1 MSELLGL
8 RGRFAA
14 ALVAVSALTLAV
26 TALLVLVPLD
36 RKLEQDALTSLERD
50 DARGPARRS
59 SASGREQLRAGSPQL
74 ERADHDPAAPDRRRG
89 VRVRRRLANAG
100 RDGPRRTRS
109 LPGGAAGVAGGP
121 RRSRGW
127 GGKRAGRRRRSP
139 FRSRPAAR
147 AACSTCG
154 ARSTSLGGVQA
165 VVRRS
170 LVAAA
175 FVALA
180 VALVAGIALA
190 TRLVRRLSALRTTA
204 LEVAERGPDDTP
216 PVEDGHRDEVGDL
229 ARAFATMQRR
239 LAAQE
244 QSRRTFVSTASHE
257 LRTPLTSLGLMLHG
271 ATEELAHE
279 QPDLPEARDQL
290 RRALGQTDRL
300 SKLAAELLDLSRL
313 DAGVQLRAEPVELVE
328 LARSVLAE
336 FAAGELAGRARRRTG
351 RRGCSRTRARSR
363 GSPASCSTTPT
374 ATAKARRRAAG
385 RARRDRGVGR
395 RARRPARRGGADLR
409 ALPPRP
415 GGRRGRRLRAR
426 PRDRPR
432 ARRADG
438 RRATARRGTA
448 RRSAPPSRAAED
460 VWTTPRGTVP
470 TRSQHD
476 AHDGPIAPRHDR
488 WRCSTSPPIWA
499 IRSSSP

>member
-36 RKLEQDALTSLERD
+36 RKLEQDALASLEQTTRA
-50 DARGPARRS
+50 ARPTFERLGPD
-59 SASGREQLRAGSPQL
+59 QLKAGSPQL
-74 ERADHDPAAPDRRRG
+74 QRAITSLRRQTGGEVFVFDGGSQMLAGTDLDGHDHFPEVPRALRENRLISRVGREAGGSETQVAVPFKTGGTRG
-89 VRVRRRLANAG
+89 VLDLR
-100 RDGPRRTRS
+100 RS
-109 LPGGAAGVAGGP
+109 LA
-121 RRSRGW
+121 
-127 GGKRAGRRRRSP
+127 
-139 FRSRPAAR
+139 
-147 AACSTCG
+147 
-154 ARSTSLGGVQA
+154 SLGGVQA

-204 LEVAERGPDDTP
+204 LEVAERGPDDTR

-271 ATEELAHE
+271 ATDELAHE

-313 DAGVQLRAEPVELVE
+313 DAGVELRSEPVELVE

-336 FAAGELAGRARRRTG
+336 FAVGSSRAELTEDGPAWVLADPGAVARIVRILLNNAHRHGEGRVVLRVEPGAIEVSDEGPGVPPGQEERIFERFRRGPEAGEDGGFGLGLAIGRELAEQMGGELRLVG
-351 RRGCSRTRARSR
+351 D
-363 GSPASCSTTPT
+363 
-374 ATAKARRRAAG
+374 ATF
-385 RARRDRGVGR
+385 
-395 RARRPARRGGADLR
+395 
-409 ALPPRP
+409 
-415 GGRRGRRLRAR
+415 
-426 PRDRPR
+426 
-432 ARRADG
+432 
-438 RRATARRGTA
+438 RATF
-448 RRSAPPSRAAED
+448 PAAED
-460 VWTTPRGTVP
+460 V
-470 TRSQHD
+470 
-476 AHDGPIAPRHDR
+476 
-488 WRCSTSPPIWA
+488 
-499 IRSSSP
+499 

>member
-1 MSELLGL
+1 MLEL
-8 RGRFAA
+8 RR
-14 ALVAVSALTLAV
+14 
-26 TALLVLVPLD
+26 
-36 RKLEQDALTSLERD
+36 SLE
-50 DARGPARRS
+50 
-59 SASGREQLRAGSPQL
+59 
-74 ERADHDPAAPDRRRG
+74 
-89 VRVRRRLANAG
+89 
-100 RDGPRRTRS
+100 T
-109 LPGGAAGVAGGP
+109 
-121 RRSRGW
+121 
-127 GGKRAGRRRRSP
+127 
-139 FRSRPAAR
+139 
-147 AACSTCG
+147 
-154 ARSTSLGGVQA
+154 LGGVQA
-165 VVRRS
+165 VVQRS

-204 LEVAERGPDDTP
+204 LEVAEHGPDDTP

-336 FAAGELAGRARRRTG
+336 FAAGESRAELSADGPTWVLADPGAVARIARILLNNAHRHGEGRVVVRVEPGRARG
-351 RRGCSRTRARSR
+351 I
-363 GSPASCSTTPT
+363 
-374 ATAKARRRAAG
+374 
-385 RARRDRGVGR
+385 GR
-395 RARRPARRGGADLR
+395 RARRRARPGGADLR

-415 GGRRGRRLRAR
+415 RGRRGRRLRAR

-432 ARRADG
+432 ARGADG
-438 RRATARRGTA
+438 RRAAARRA
-448 RRSAPPSRAAED
+448 RDVPRHASPPPRTSDE
-460 VWTTPRGTVP
+460 PRGTVP

-488 WRCSTSPPIWA
+488 SRCSTSPPIWA
-499 IRSSSP
+499 IRSCSP

>member
-1 MSELLGL
+1 VSELLGL

-36 RKLEQDALTSLERD
+36 RKLEQDALASLEQTTRAARPTFEALGRD
-50 DARGPARRS
+50 
-59 SASGREQLRAGSPQL
+59 QLRAGSPRLQ
-74 ERADHDPAAPDRRRG
+74 RAITNLRRQTGGEVFVFDGGARMLAGTDLDGHDHFPEVPQVLLKDRLVSRLGREAGGREAQVAIPFKAGGARG
-89 VRVRRRLANAG
+89 VL
-100 RDGPRRTRS
+100 D
-109 LPGGAAGVAGGP
+109 L
-121 RRSRGW
+121 RRSIE
-127 GGKRAGRRRRSP
+127 
-139 FRSRPAAR
+139 
-147 AACSTCG
+147 
-154 ARSTSLGGVQA
+154 SLGGVQA

-190 TRLVRRLSALRTTA
+190 TRLVRRLSGLRTTA
-204 LEVAERGPDDTP
+204 LEVAERGPDDTR

-313 DAGVQLRAEPVELVE
+313 DAGVQLRSEPVELVE

-336 FAAGELAGRARRRTG
+336 FAAGESRAELSAEGPTWVLADPGAVARIARILLNNAHRHGEGRVVLRVEPGAIEVSDDGPGVPPGQEERIFERF
-351 RRGCSRTRARSR
+351 RRGPEAGEDGGFGLGLAIGRELAEQMGGELRLV
-363 GSPASCSTTPT
+363 GD
-374 ATAKARRRAAG
+374 ATF
-385 RARRDRGVGR
+385 
-395 RARRPARRGGADLR
+395 
-409 ALPPRP
+409 
-415 GGRRGRRLRAR
+415 
-426 PRDRPR
+426 
-432 ARRADG
+432 
-438 RRATARRGTA
+438 RATF
-448 RRSAPPSRAAED
+448 PAAKD
-460 VWTTPRGTVP
+460 V
-470 TRSQHD
+470 
-476 AHDGPIAPRHDR
+476 
-488 WRCSTSPPIWA
+488 
-499 IRSSSP
+499 